1 MGPDLERILEFRVP
15 SDKKSVSPGSDGVVV
30 TSAA

>member
-15 SDKKSVSPGSDGVVV
+15 SDKKSVSPGSGGVVV
-30 TSAA
+30 SSAA